1 MNDRGRLTAGIQRYS
16 DMCMDSFWF
25 FLCAFFLFW
34 EPDYIK
40 SVVRPLD
47 RLFDAGSLLFLLLLT
62 VFYIVRIREVFVS
75 SKTANGNMP
84 SLIIFSRFFV
94 TSSCDSPV
102 FRASALMS
110 MYSAFPTRDA

>member
-1 MNDRGRLTAGIQRYS
+1 
-16 DMCMDSFWF
+16 MCMDSFWF

-62 VFYIVRIREVFVS
+62 VFYIVRIREVF
-75 SKTANGNMP
+75 G
-84 SLIIFSRFFV
+84 LY
-94 TSSCDSPV
+94 DV
-102 FRASALMS
+102 FLLLTGAVLFGSTL
-110 MYSAFPTRDA
+110 